1 MNQMIVANLVH
12 RPVRSLISII
22 AVAVEVIL
30 ILLIVGLFT
39 GMLESSK
46 SRTRNLG
53 DVMVRPPGS
62 SMIIGMS
69 SAPISQKY
77 GDVIARQPH
86 VAAVTPV
93 FWQLGTQSS
102 VDVIWGI
109 DLKSFQATAGPF
121 VFVAGGPFT
130 SPDSILVDD
139 TYAAANH
146 VGVGSKIPLFNHEFT
161 ISGIVQSGKGGRRFL
176 PLATMQDMLGAQGKA
191 SAFFVKAESPAYAD
205 AIVNEIKHVQGMQ
218 NWSVLTMREWLSLMT
233 PESIPGFS
241 TAINIAIGVATIIG
255 FIVIFQAMYAAV
267 MERTR
272 EIGILKSLGA
282 GKGYIVDLVL
292 RETVL
297 LAIVGILL
305 GIALSYVA
313 RLGIQS
319 RFATIPILLTTEW
332 DIRATL
338 IAICGA
344 ILGALY
350 PAIKAARKDPI
361 DALAYE

>member
-1 MNQMIVANLVH
+1 MNTMIFANLVH
-12 RPVRSLISII
+12 RPVRTLISII
-22 AVAVEVIL
+22 AIAVEVVL
-30 ILLIVGLFT
+30 ILLIVGVFT

-46 SRTRNLG
+46 DRTRNLG

-62 SMIIGMS
+62 SMLIGLR

-77 GDVIARQPH
+77 GDIVARQSH
-86 VAAVTPV
+86 VVAVAPV

-102 VDVIWGI
+102 VDIIWGI
-109 DLKSFQATAGPF
+109 DLQSFEATAGLF
-121 VFVAGGPFT
+121 TYVQGGSFS

-139 TYAAANH
+139 TYASANH
-146 VGVGSKIPLFNHEFT
+146 VDIGSKISLFNHDFVV
-161 ISGIVQSGKGGRRFL
+161 SGIVASGKGGRRFL
-176 PLATMQDMLGAQGKA
+176 PLSTMQDLLGAQGKA
-191 SAFFVKAESPAYAD
+191 SAFFVKADSPGNAG
-205 AIVNEIKHVQGMQ
+205 AIVDEIKHAHGMET
-218 NWSVLTMREWLSLMT
+218 WSVLTMKEWLSLMT
-233 PESIPGFS
+233 PESLPGFS
-241 TAINIAIGVATIIG
+241 TAINIAIGVAVVIG

-282 GKGYIVDLVL
+282 GKSYIMNLVL

-297 LAIVGILL
+297 LAVCGILL
-305 GIALSYVA
+305 GIALSYLA
-313 RLGIQS
+313 RSVIHN
-319 RFATIPILLTTEW
+319 RAATVPILLTASW
-332 DIRATL
+332 DVRATI

-350 PAIKAARKDPI
+350 PAFKAARKDPI

>member
-1 MNQMIVANLVH
+1 MNTIIVSNLVH
-12 RPVRSLISII
+12 RPVRTLISVI

-39 GMLESSK
+39 GLLESSK
-46 SRTRNLG
+46 ERTRNLG

-62 SMIIGMS
+62 SMLIGMS
-69 SAPISQKY
+69 SAPISVKY
-77 GDVIARQPH
+77 ADIVRRQPH

-93 FWQLGTQSS
+93 FWQLGTEGS

-109 DLKSFQATAGPF
+109 DLPSFQATAGPF
-121 VFVAGGPFT
+121 TFLQGGPFT
-130 SPDSILVDD
+130 SADSILVDD
-139 TYAAANH
+139 TYATSKH
-146 VGVGSKIPLFNHEFT
+146 VSLGSKITLFNHDFT
-161 ISGIVQSGKGGRRFL
+161 ISGVVASGKGGRRFL
-176 PLATMQDMLGAQGKA
+176 PLATMQDLLGAQGKA
-191 SAFFVKAESPAYAD
+191 SAFFVKADSPANAGAIAD
-205 AIVNEIKHVQGMQ
+205 EIKSVQGMQ
-218 NWSVLTMREWLSLMT
+218 TWSVLTMKEWLSLMT
-233 PESIPGFS
+233 PESLPGFS
-241 TAINIAIGVATIIG
+241 SAINIAIGVAVVIG

-282 GKGYIVDLVL
+282 GKGYIVNLVL

-297 LAIVGILL
+297 LALF
-305 GIALSYVA
+305 GIAAGIGLSYAA
-313 RLGIQS
+313 RTVIQH
-319 RFATIPILLTTEW
+319 RIATIPIRLTPAW
-332 DIRATL
+332 DMRATI

>member
-1 MNQMIVANLVH
+1 MNQMILANLVH

-22 AVAVEVIL
+22 AIAVEVIL

-39 GMLESSK
+39 GMLENSK
-46 SRTRNLG
+46 ERTRNLG

-62 SMIIGMS
+62 AMLIGMS
-69 SAPISQKY
+69 SAPVSQKY
-77 GDVIARQPH
+77 GEVIQRQPH
-86 VAAVTPV
+86 VVAVTPAY
-93 FWQLGTQSS
+93 WQLGTQGSI
-102 VDVIWGI
+102 DVIWGI
-109 DLKSFQATAGPF
+109 DLPSFEAVAGPF
-121 VFVAGGPFT
+121 VYVAGGPFS

-139 TYAAANH
+139 VYASSNH
-146 VGVGSKIPLFNHEFT
+146 VGVGSHVTLFNHAFT
-161 ISGIVQSGKGGRRFL
+161 ISGVVQSGKGGRRFL
-176 PLATMQDMLGAQGKA
+176 PLTTIQDLLGAQGKA
-191 SAFFVKAESPAYAD
+191 SVFFVKAESPAYAD
-205 AIVNEIKHVQGMQ
+205 AIVNEVKNYQGMQ
-218 NWSVLTMREWLSLMT
+218 TWSVMTIREWLSLMT

-241 TAINIAIGVATIIG
+241 TAVNIAIGVAVIIG

-282 GKGYIVDLVL
+282 GKAYIVNLVL

-297 LAIVGILL
+297 LAIVGIVL

-313 RLGIQS
+313 RGVIHS
-319 RFATIPILLTTEW
+319 RVATIPILLTAKW
-332 DIRATL
+332 NGRATL